1 MKMIGIEQGDALG
14 ELRELVDQAETG
26 GAGGRMAPVARGR
39 CGSFDSGG
47 NCYPARGESDPKA
60 THRKFRI
67 VQTEGARQVERE
79 VDVYSL
85 DVAVPGTRHPR
96 ARGLSPYS
104 HHT

>member
-1 MKMIGIEQGDALG
+1 MKMIGIEQDDTRR
-14 ELRELVDQAETG
+14 EIRELVDRAESG

-39 CGSFDSGG
+39 CGSSDSGS
-47 NCYPARGESDPKA
+47 NCYPARRESDPKA

-67 VQTEGARQVERE
+67 VQTEGARQVECE